1 MNTQSYRE
9 DPESI
14 NELLQQ
20 YENLRAGRK
29 INLLYEDAFEQIIDH
44 FDDQDDLKNALEAV
58 DLGLTYYPFSSTLT
72 VKKADIMISLGKY
85 QEALLLL
92 ENNPLLDKDDLAI
105 YLIKTEVYLA
115 LEMPIKA
122 AQLLEDAVRQLD
134 GDDRIS
140 LLMDLTDVFD
150 DYEAFDKLFDCLK
163 LVLELEPNHEEALY
177 KICFWTDFTGRNEE
191 SIRLHLA
198 IIEDFPYNELAW
210 FNLASAYQGIKL
222 YEKCIDAYKF
232 VVAINEKFDYA
243 YRNMAD
249 AFIRLRKFKD
259 AIEALETVLHLSRP
273 EDVIYEALGHCYEQ
287 LKKYTP
293 ARQYY
298 RKASNLNTSDV
309 QLYYKVAKTYMKES
323 NWLQAI
329 KFIEQALSKSKYNP
343 TFNLAMGECKMH
355 LKNFNEAAYHF
366 KLVLKY
372 KPKMIAGWEA
382 LIKCLY
388 ANKEYLEAEALI
400 NIADDKLGKKPLF
413 QYYRSAI
420 LFAKGKS
427 KEALLQLEEAIISS
441 PKLLKKFI
449 DFNPFIMQNQSVVEL
464 LLRLK
469 RNRIQ

>member
-1 MNTQSYRE
+1 MNTHSYRE
-9 DPESI
+9 DPENI
-14 NELLQQ
+14 NELLVQ
-20 YENLRAGRK
+20 YANLKAGRK
-29 INLLYEDAFEQIIDH
+29 INLLFEDAFEKIIDH
-44 FDDQDDLKNALEAV
+44 FDDQDDLKNALDAV
-58 DLGLTYYPFSSTLT
+58 DTGLTYYPFSSTLT
-72 VKKADIMISLGKY
+72 VKKADIMISLGNFH
-85 QEALLLL
+85 EALIIL
-92 ENNPLLDKDDLAI
+92 ENNPLLDKDDLDI
-105 YLIKTEVYLA
+105 YIIKTDAYLA
-115 LEMPIKA
+115 LEMPDKA
-122 AQLLEDAVRQLD
+122 AQLLEEAIIQLD
-134 GDDRIS
+134 GEDRIS
-140 LLMDLTDVFD
+140 LLMDLTDVYD

-177 KICFWTDFTGRNEE
+177 KICFWTDFTRRNEE

-198 IIEDFPYNELAW
+198 IIDDFPYNELAW

-249 AFIRLRKFKD
+249 AYIRLRKFKE

-287 LKKYTP
+287 IKKYTP

-298 RKASNLNTSDV
+298 RKASNLNSSDV
-309 QLYYKVAKTYMKES
+309 QLYYKVAKTYMKEA
-323 NWLQAI
+323 NWIQAI

-343 TFNLAMGECKMH
+343 TFNLAMGECKMQ
-355 LKNFNEAAYHF
+355 LKNFNKAAYHF

-372 KPKMIAGWEA
+372 KPKLIAGWEA
-382 LIKCLY
+382 LIKCYY
-388 ANKEYLEAEALI
+388 ADKEFAEAETLI
-400 NIADDKLGKKPLF
+400 NIADEKLGKKPLF
-413 QYYRSAI
+413 QYYRSAV

-427 KEALLQLEEAIISS
+427 KEALLQLEEAITSS

-469 RNRIQ
+469 RIRNQ

>member
-1 MNTQSYRE
+1 MNTHSYRE
-9 DPESI
+9 DPEYI
-14 NELLQQ
+14 NELLLQ
-20 YENLRAGRK
+20 YANLKAGKK
-29 INLLYEDAFEQIIDH
+29 INLLYEESFEQIIDH
-44 FDDQDDLKNALEAV
+44 FDDQDDLQNALDAV
-58 DLGLTYYPFSSTLT
+58 DTGLTYYPFSSTLT
-72 VKKADIMISLGKY
+72 VKKADIMISLGNY
-85 QEALLLL
+85 QEALGLL
-92 ENNPLLDKDDLAI
+92 ENNPLLDKNDLSI
-105 YLIKTEVYLA
+105 YLIKTDAYLA
-115 LEMPIKA
+115 LEMPNKA
-122 AQLLEDAVRQLD
+122 AQLLEDAIIQLD

-191 SIRLHLA
+191 SIRLHLD
-198 IIEDFPYNELAW
+198 IIDNFPYNELAW

-249 AFIRLRKFKD
+249 AFIRLRKFKE
-259 AIEALETVLHLSRP
+259 AIEALEFVLHLSRP

-298 RKASNLNTSDV
+298 RKASNLNSSDL
-309 QLYYKVAKTYMKES
+309 QLYYKVAKTYMKEA
-323 NWLQAI
+323 NWIQAI
-329 KFIEQALSKSKYNP
+329 KFIEQALAKSKYNP
-343 TFNLAMGECKMH
+343 TFNLAIGECKMH
-355 LKNFNEAAYHF
+355 LKNYDDAAHHF

-372 KPKMIAGWEA
+372 KPKMIAAWEA

-388 ANKEYLEAEALI
+388 ADKEFAEAEALI
-400 NIADDKLGKKPLF
+400 NLADEKLGKKPLF

-427 KEALLQLEEAIISS
+427 KEALLHLEDAVIIA

-449 DFNPFIMQNQSVVEL
+449 DFNPFIMQNQVVVDL

-469 RNRIQ
+469 RNNNQ